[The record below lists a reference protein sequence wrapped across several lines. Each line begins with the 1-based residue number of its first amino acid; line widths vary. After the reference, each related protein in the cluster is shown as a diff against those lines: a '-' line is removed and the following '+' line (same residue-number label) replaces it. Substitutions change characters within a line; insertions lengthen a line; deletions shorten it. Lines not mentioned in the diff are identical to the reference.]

1 MFGLK
6 QSLCFFYWGLLWL
19 GGLLLA
25 APTARGQ
32 ILDDSTKLVYG
43 PRTTRI
49 IYEREVL
56 RDSTAGVALD
66 TTLRRWPTAR
76 FWFHDSTFQQDLGA
90 VGSASRPLLYQPNL
104 ALGARFGRNVFDKYA
119 RDGANIPYY
128 DSRSPYSFFRVVQ
141 SGAGEQ
147 VFEFS
152 YSRSLGKGFSI
163 GANYERFASNKIL
176 GAISSRDGLVEH
188 SNLLLFGRYE
198 SPNERYRIL
207 FNLGNGRHTAV
218 EQGGI
223 WQLPSQVGAGLAG
236 LYLVQGQ
243 RVYLTQAT
251 NEDDRDQFHVLQT
264 YRLLGRGLTLFHA
277 LDLRRQG
284 NYYTDAAL
292 AVNTDAG
299 QGGLLFY
306 PRTLHNTF
314 ATQDRAYFRQ
324 MENTFGVL
332 GRTTAVEYR
341 LYARQRSGD
350 VTSETLRPGT
360 GVTDLNRVEAAPP
373 QTFNQVFVGGT
384 AAFNYHRTYAVEAA
398 GEYRLLGEYWL
409 RATVKTG
416 PLSAELTSA
425 SYAPTL
431 TEQQFSG
438 NHYRWQFPNDSALT
452 SFNKQHK
459 LNNTQANQLAVQLQ
473 LRLPGTGHAI
483 ELRGTAVTLNNLIF
497 YNQQAVPEQLN
508 DSRQLL
514 IGFVRHRVQAGRF
527 FFDNQG
533 TYTVGGDGDGLRIPA
548 LVTFSRAYY
557 QSNLLGRLLPPSQ
570 LGVEVYYQSRF
581 RAYDYSPSTQ
591 QFYVQ
596 DNFTVPGYALA
607 DVFFAANIKTV
618 SLFLKVAY
626 VNQNL
631 GAAGYFATPY
641 YVGYPRRFTLGV
653 RWNFYN

>member
-1 MFGLK
+1 M
-6 QSLCFFYWGLLWL
+6 LLT
-19 GGLLLA
+19 GLLLA
-25 APTARGQ
+25 APAAQGQ

-43 PRTTRI
+43 PRTTRL

-66 TTLRRWPTAR
+66 TTLTRWPTAR

-90 VGSASRPLLYQPNL
+90 VGTASRPLLYQPNL
-104 ALGARFGRNVFDKYA
+104 ALGARFGRNVFDKYC

-152 YSRSLGKGFSI
+152 YSRSLGKRFSI

-176 GAISSRDGLVEH
+176 GALSSRDGLVEH

-198 SPNERYRIL
+198 STNERYRLL

-223 WQLPSQVGAGLAG
+223 WPLQSQVSITGLAG
-236 LYLVQGQ
+236 LYITQGQ

-251 NEDDRDQFHVLQT
+251 NEDDRDQFHALQT

-292 AVNTDAG
+292 AVNTDPM
-299 QGGLLFY
+299 QSGLLFY
-306 PRTLHNTF
+306 PRTLRNTF

-341 LYARQRSGD
+341 LYARQRNGS
-350 VTSETLRPGT
+350 VTSETLRKGT

-373 QTFNQVFVGGT
+373 QTFNQVFLGGT
-384 AAFNYHRTYAVEAA
+384 AAFNYRRIYAVEAA

-431 TEQQFSG
+431 TEQQFTG
-438 NHYRWQFPNDSALT
+438 NHYRWRFPNDTLT
-452 SFNKQHK
+452 TP
-459 LNNTQANQLAVQLQ
+459 LNPQQTLGNTQANQLAVQLQ
-473 LRLPGTGHAI
+473 LPLPGSGHAI

-497 YNQQAVPEQLN
+497 YNQQGVPKQL
-508 DSRQLL
+508 SSGKQLL

-527 FFDNQG
+527 FLRQPRHLHCGRRRRRTADSGPRHVFA
-533 TYTVGGDGDGLRIPA
+533 GL
-548 LVTFSRAYY
+548 LS
-557 QSNLLGRLLPPSQ
+557 
-570 LGVEVYYQSRF
+570 E
-581 RAYDYSPSTQ
+581 
-591 QFYVQ
+591 
-596 DNFTVPGYALA
+596 
-607 DVFFAANIKTV
+607 
-618 SLFLKVAY
+618 
-626 VNQNL
+626 
-631 GAAGYFATPY
+631 
-641 YVGYPRRFTLGV
+641 
-653 RWNFYN
+653 